1 MVGHH
6 RYLPWLLGNFWVQ
19 VTVGGCVPGYLRIG
33 IPLESHKC
41 ALTRAACS
49 LIDGAGGDQV
59 PRWPRGGMSLLG

>member
-19 VTVGGCVPGYLRIG
+19 VTVGGCVPGYLRIV
-33 IPLESHKC
+33 IPLESHKR

-59 PRWPRGGMSLLG
+59 PRWPQGGMSLLG